1 LSLRILESV
10 KRELDSMEVPF
21 QSYRNLE
28 SSVVDALSPFLSV
41 STLCGTHLVC
51 TDGIGA
57 EPLPETDDRIYL
69 LSLPHGL
76 EELIEMVANK
86 ALDSVLLSLGIETAE
101 ALKRRVKAGIF
112 QSLMPYIFHN
122 PFCGNHEICRH
133 SQPLNPWN

>member
-1 LSLRILESV
+1 MMRLQLRTPCNITLDVLVSELSLRILESV

-57 EPLPETDDRIYL
+57 EP
-69 LSLPHGL
+69 
-76 EELIEMVANK
+76 
-86 ALDSVLLSLGIETAE
+86 
-101 ALKRRVKAGIF
+101 
-112 QSLMPYIFHN
+112 
-122 PFCGNHEICRH
+122 
-133 SQPLNPWN
+133 